1 MPFKIEDVKSEVKPI
16 ISQLISRQ
24 PLLWINPLKAL
35 CNDYP
40 TDWGFPQEEIHAA
53 SLRFQRFAPFIE
65 MCFEETR
72 RSGGI
77 IESPLAN
84 VNHMSKIFSQHIPI
98 QLMVKLDSH
107 LPISGSI
114 KARGG
119 IHEVL
124 CHAEALALKAE
135 LIKPTDSYSAF
146 ASPEVQRFLNGYTI
160 QVGSTG
166 NLGLSIGI
174 MSAAL
179 GFKVVVH
186 MSSDAKQWK
195 KDMLRSK
202 GVTVIEY
209 EEDYGVAV
217 ERGRALSDLDPM
229 SYFVDDEHS
238 TRLFSGYAVAGERLK
253 EQLEEMAIEIGK
265 DKKLFVYL
273 PCGVGGGPGGVAHGI
288 KRQYL
293 DNAHVF
299 FAEPIESPCM
309 LLSMA
314 TESLDSFSVQD
325 IGLSNQTLAD
335 GLAVGRASA
344 LVAQVMSQQLDG
356 IATVKDETLL
366 EWLNLIWQYENIKLE
381 PSALAGLAP
390 FTMLKEKL
398 EAGEVISHITL
409 EDFYKGV
416 HIIWATGGSMVP
428 QTDFNNWLEG

>member
-1 MPFKIEDVKSEVKPI
+1 MLLSLEDANENAKTV
-16 ISQLISRQ
+16 ISSLQSRQ
-24 PLLWINPLKAL
+24 PFLWLNPLKML

-40 TDWGFPQEEIHAA
+40 TDGGFPQEEVCEA
-53 SLRFQRFAPFIE
+53 SLRLQRFAPFIAQ
-65 MCFEETR
+65 CFEETIE
-72 RSGGI
+72 SKGI
-77 IESPLAN
+77 IESPLVK
-84 VNHMSKIFSQHIPI
+84 VNQMSQIFSQHIPI
-98 QLMVKLDSH
+98 DLMVKLDSH

-124 CHAEALALKAE
+124 CHAEVLAIEAGLVK
-135 LIKPTDSYSAF
+135 ITDDYTIFS
-146 ASPEVQRFLNGYTI
+146 SPEVKRFLNQYTI

-174 MSAAL
+174 MSASL
-179 GFKVVVH
+179 GFNVVVH

-217 ERGRALSDLDPM
+217 EKGRALSDLDPM

-253 EQLEEMAIEIGK
+253 SQLEEMAIEINAER
-265 DKKLFVYL
+265 KLFVYL

-293 DNAHVF
+293 DNAYIF
-299 FAEPIESPCM
+299 FAEPVESPCM
-309 LLSMA
+309 LLSMG
-314 TESLDSFSVQD
+314 TESLDKYAVQD

-344 LVAQVMSQQLDG
+344 LVSRVMSPQLDG

-366 EWLNLIWQYENIKLE
+366 EWLKLIWKLEDLKLE
-381 PSALAGLAP
+381 PSALAGFSP
-390 FTMLKEKL
+390 FSMLRESL
-398 EAGEVISHITL
+398 ESGEETLNITL
-409 EDFYKGV
+409 KDFYNGV
-416 HIIWATGGSMVP
+416 HIVWATGGSMVP
-428 QTDFNNWLEG
+428 ELDFEHWLAE